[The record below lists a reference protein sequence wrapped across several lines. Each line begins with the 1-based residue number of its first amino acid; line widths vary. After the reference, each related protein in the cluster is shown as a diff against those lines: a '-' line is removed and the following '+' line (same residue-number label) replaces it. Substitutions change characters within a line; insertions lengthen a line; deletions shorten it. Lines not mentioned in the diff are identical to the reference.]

1 MITEKDVLGV
11 LSKVKEPELGRDLVS
26 LGMVKDITIDGG
38 KVSFT
43 IVLTTP
49 ACPLTEVIEQ
59 QAKSAV
65 VGLRGVSEV
74 TLKWESNVPTDD
86 RIMGRMNLPLRN
98 TIAVSSGK
106 GGVGKSTIAANL
118 AVALAQSGAGVGLMD
133 ADVYGPNIPMML
145 GVDRIPAPR
154 DGKLYPALAYGLR
167 VMSMG
172 FLVPPDQPV
181 IWRGP
186 MIHSAIRQFFSDVD
200 WGELDYMI
208 IDLPPGTGDAQ
219 LTLAQSVP
227 LTGAIIVTTPQ
238 DVALGDA
245 VKGLAMF
252 QKLEVPILGV
262 VENMGTFICPN
273 CGHPT
278 DIFGSGGGARMA
290 ARLGVPFLGSV
301 PIDPRVRDGGDN
313 GKPIVAIDPDGPAGS
328 ALRQIARD
336 VAARIS
342 VINLAPELEMVASV
356 PGAA

>member
-1 MITEKDVLGV
+1 MATEKDILQV
-11 LSKVKEPELGRDLVS
+11 LSKVQEPELHRDLVS
-26 LGMVKDITIDGG
+26 LGMIKNLVVEGG
-38 KVSFT
+38 RVSFT

-49 ACPLTEVIEQ
+49 ACPLTEVIEK
-59 QAKSAV
+59 QAKEAV
-65 VGLRGVSEV
+65 MKLRGVSDV
-74 TLKWESNVPTDD
+74 SIQWESNVPSDG
-86 RIMGRMNLPLRN
+86 RMMGMMNLPLRN
-98 TIAVSSGK
+98 TVAISSGK

-118 AVALAQSGAGVGLMD
+118 AVSLAQMGATVGLMD
-133 ADVYGPNIPMML
+133 ADIYGPNIPMML

-154 DGKLYPALAYGLR
+154 DGRITPALAYGLR

-172 FLVPPDQPV
+172 FLVPADKPV

-186 MIHSAIRQFFSDVD
+186 MIHSAIRQFFTDVD

-252 QKLEVPILGV
+252 QQLQVPIIGII
-262 VENMGTFICPN
+262 ENMGTFVCPN

-278 DIFGSGGGARMA
+278 DIFGTGGGARMA

-301 PIDPRVRDGGDN
+301 PMDPRVRDGGDN
-313 GKPIVAIDPDGPAGS
+313 GKPIVAIDPDGPAGA
-328 ALRQIARD
+328 ALRQISRD
-336 VAARIS
+336 VAARVS
-342 VINLAPELEMVASV
+342 VINLGEGDE
-356 PGAA
+356 

>member
-1 MITEKDVLGV
+1 MPTEKDVLSA
-11 LSKVKEPELGRDLVS
+11 LSKVQEPELRRDLVS
-26 LGMVKDITIDGG
+26 LGMVKDITIDDG
-38 KVSFT
+38 KVSLT

-49 ACPLTEVIEQ
+49 ACPLTEVIEK
-59 QAKSAV
+59 QARDAV
-65 VGLRGVSEV
+65 MRLRGVTEV
-74 TLKWESNVPTDD
+74 SVKWESNVPNDE
-86 RIMGRMNLPLRN
+86 RIMDRMNLPLRN
-98 TIAVSSGK
+98 TIAISSGK
-106 GGVGKSTIAANL
+106 GGVGKTTVAVNL
-118 AVALAQSGAGVGLMD
+118 AVALAKMGAGVGLMD

-154 DGKLYPALAYGLR
+154 EGKLTPAFAYGVR

-200 WGELDYMI
+200 WGELDYMV

-252 QKLEVPILGV
+252 RTLEVPIIGI
-262 VENMGTFICPN
+262 VENMGTFICPH
-273 CGHPT
+273 CGQPT
-278 DIFGSGGGARMA
+278 DIFGTGGGVRMA
-290 ARLGVPFLGSV
+290 QRLGVPFLGSV
-301 PIDPRVRDGGDN
+301 PMDPRVRDGGDN
-313 GKPIVAIDPDGPAGS
+313 GQPIVVIDPEGPAGK
-328 ALRQIARD
+328 ALQQISRD

-342 VINLAPELEMVASV
+342 VINLGSDE
-356 PGAA
+356 

>member
-1 MITEKDVLGV
+1 LKGVTDV
-11 LSKVKEPELGRDLVS
+11 
-26 LGMVKDITIDGG
+26 TI
-38 KVSFT
+38 
-43 IVLTTP
+43 
-49 ACPLTEVIEQ
+49 
-59 QAKSAV
+59 
-65 VGLRGVSEV
+65 
-74 TLKWESNVPTDD
+74 KWESNVPSDE

-98 TIAVSSGK
+98 TIAISSGK

-118 AVALAQSGAGVGLMD
+118 AVALAKMGASVGLMD

-154 DGKLYPALAYGLR
+154 DNKLTPALAYGVR
-167 VMSMG
+167 IMSMG

-227 LTGAIIVTTPQ
+227 LTGVIIVTTPQ

-245 VKGLAMF
+245 AKGLAMF
-252 QKLEVPILGV
+252 KTLEVPIIGI

-278 DIFGSGGGARMA
+278 DIFGAGGGARMA
-290 ARLGVPFLGSV
+290 QRLGVPFLGSV

-313 GKPIVAIDPDGPAGS
+313 GQPIVVIDPDGPAS
-328 ALRQIARD
+328 QALRQISRD
-336 VAARIS
+336 VAARVS
-342 VINLAPELEMVASV
+342 VINLGGDE
-356 PGAA
+356 